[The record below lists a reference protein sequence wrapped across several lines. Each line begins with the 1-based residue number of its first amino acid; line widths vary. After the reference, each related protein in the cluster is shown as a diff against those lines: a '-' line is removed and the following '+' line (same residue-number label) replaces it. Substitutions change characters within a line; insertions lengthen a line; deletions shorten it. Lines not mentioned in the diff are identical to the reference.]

1 MFFRKLKRVL
11 IKENRF
17 TKYLLYAVGEI
28 LLVVIG
34 ILIALEINNANE
46 VHKNREITNT
56 YLENLVKEI
65 DYNIYIFENAFVN
78 RYDVKMKGLY
88 LARAIYEENIEII
101 DTTEAVKSLGLGGVY
116 ATGIAE
122 PGNSIFTSLNNTG
135 NIRLLDFELRTA
147 ILDYYTD
154 LKLAHQMSKDQ
165 LSGYNLLMNSLRPY
179 NPETPDSTTAYS
191 RKYVLEK
198 AKTEEFYQTANLEI
212 SSANHNLRRIKN
224 IIAQGENLI
233 KMIEN
238 RLKE

>member
-1 MFFRKLKRVL
+1 M
-11 IKENRF
+11 
-17 TKYLLYAVGEI
+17 GEI

-46 VHKNREITNT
+46 LHKNHEIINT
-56 YLENLVKEI
+56 YLENLVKE
-65 DYNIYIFENAFVN
+65 
-78 RYDVKMKGLY
+78 
-88 LARAIYEENIEII
+88 
-101 DTTEAVKSLGLGGVY
+101 
-116 ATGIAE
+116 
-122 PGNSIFTSLNNTG
+122 TSLNNTG